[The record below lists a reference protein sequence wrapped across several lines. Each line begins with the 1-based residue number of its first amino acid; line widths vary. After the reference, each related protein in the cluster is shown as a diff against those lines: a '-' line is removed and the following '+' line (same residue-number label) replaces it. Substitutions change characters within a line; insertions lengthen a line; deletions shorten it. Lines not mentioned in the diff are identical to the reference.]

1 MYNESRNQTQNIE
14 GIEEVPFLLQA
25 VKLSQEEK
33 APSKTEA
40 SENQIHERKPCTPK
54 NSRAEDRSEDA
65 RGSCEKGE
73 STRQKVQQGRV
84 LIFLRGLP
92 QGTSSVYIT
101 LFK

>member
-14 GIEEVPFLLQA
+14 GVEEVSFVLQEGI
-25 VKLSQEEK
+25 VQTK
-33 APSKTEA
+33 APSKTQA
-40 SENQIHERKPCTPK
+40 SENQIHERKPCSPK
-54 NSRAEDRSEDA
+54 NGRAEDRSEDA

-92 QGTSSVYIT
+92 QFILLSK
-101 LFK
+101 F